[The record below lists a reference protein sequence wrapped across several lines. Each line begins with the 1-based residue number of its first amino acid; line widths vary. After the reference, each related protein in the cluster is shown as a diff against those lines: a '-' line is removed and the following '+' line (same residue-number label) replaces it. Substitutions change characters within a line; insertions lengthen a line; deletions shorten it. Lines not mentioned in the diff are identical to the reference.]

1 MKSIYLVDR
10 FAMGKILFILIAL
23 LTCLTFSAY
32 CQNNPGNHQMQTVQG
47 TVTSLDWVGSLIVVN
62 GIALSVPPDA
72 NIYKGNDQIDLIEIN
87 ENDQV
92 AVTYYDDP
100 PGVHNAATIVV
111 QYTGD
116 WDS

>member
-1 MKSIYLVDR
+1 MKYTYLVGKL
-10 FAMGKILFILIAL
+10 AVGKILFVLIIL
-23 LTCLTFSAY
+23 LTCLTLPIY
-32 CQNNPGNHQMQTVQG
+32 CQNNSGNHTMQTIQG
-47 TVTSLDWVGSLIVVN
+47 AVTSLDWVGSLMVVS
-62 GIALSVPPDA
+62 GIAFSVPTDV

-92 AVTYYDDP
+92 TVTYYDDP